1 MSEVSAPQ
9 IISAQQISEDMIRL
23 DSPNT
28 LAPTSETTA
37 TAPSPEKRERNEVTT
52 ATRFQE
58 AETITQVA
66 VLRHSQEISK
76 KKTLTDDERSLQ
88 GLQFLLGHKKNT
100 SLQIDEPIPTTEGTP
115 IRLSMEDSKFTA
127 VAKGGMQ
134 VQEIQQKIVKDGQ
147 VLFVCRVEGNQNLQK
162 VPIDEVIRSQIFAEG
177 DAVLRVMS
185 EDSAQKKIME
195 DYFASVKKGER
206 ELNADNATIQTAAS
220 ETGLFTSD
228 NVESF
233 IDKSDVRPEIKEVA
247 LKLID
252 GKNITDPETLGTIL
266 YNLNDIPG
274 QADAM
279 RTNIAI
285 LQTELDTKRAHIAAI
300 TDNTE
305 GKTSLEA
312 EAAELQAKIAGQEAQ
327 AKILEQLKDAMPTGP
342 DGIIEQLQAA
352 VDGGMSV
359 EQIRKMN
366 KAMKEGKLQELMA
379 TLFDQLPKDHPDY
392 EKFKQLQDIAKY
404 AGIGFIAVFVILL
417 MSGMNSR
424 E

>member
-1 MSEVSAPQ
+1 
-9 IISAQQISEDMIRL
+9 
-23 DSPNT
+23 
-28 LAPTSETTA
+28 
-37 TAPSPEKRERNEVTT
+37 
-52 ATRFQE
+52 
-58 AETITQVA
+58 
-66 VLRHSQEISK
+66 
-76 KKTLTDDERSLQ
+76 
-88 GLQFLLGHKKNT
+88 
-100 SLQIDEPIPTTEGTP
+100 
-115 IRLSMEDSKFTA
+115 
-127 VAKGGMQ
+127 
-134 VQEIQQKIVKDGQ
+134 VQEINQKIVKDGQ
-147 VLFVCRVEGNQNLQK
+147 VLLVCRVEGNQKLQE

-185 EDSAQKKIME
+185 EGSSQKKIME
-195 DYFASVKKGER
+195 DYFASVKKGKR

-233 IDKSDVRPEIKEVA
+233 IDKSGVTAEIKEEA

-279 RTNIAI
+279 RTNIAT
-285 LQTELDTKRAHIAAI
+285 LQTELDTKRGQIAAI

-305 GKTSLEA
+305 GARQLKTSLEA
-312 EAAELQAKIAGQEAQ
+312 EAAALQAKIAGQEAQ
-327 AKILEQLKDAMPTGP
+327 AKILEQLKDAMPTSP

>member
-1 MSEVSAPQ
+1 
-9 IISAQQISEDMIRL
+9 
-23 DSPNT
+23 
-28 LAPTSETTA
+28 
-37 TAPSPEKRERNEVTT
+37 
-52 ATRFQE
+52 
-58 AETITQVA
+58 
-66 VLRHSQEISK
+66 
-76 KKTLTDDERSLQ
+76 
-88 GLQFLLGHKKNT
+88 
-100 SLQIDEPIPTTEGTP
+100 
-115 IRLSMEDSKFTA
+115 
-127 VAKGGMQ
+127 
-134 VQEIQQKIVKDGQ
+134 
-147 VLFVCRVEGNQNLQK
+147 
-162 VPIDEVIRSQIFAEG
+162 
-177 DAVLRVMS
+177 
-185 EDSAQKKIME
+185 
-195 DYFASVKKGER
+195 
-206 ELNADNATIQTAAS
+206 
-220 ETGLFTSD
+220 
-228 NVESF
+228 
-233 IDKSDVRPEIKEVA
+233 
-247 LKLID
+247 
-252 GKNITDPETLGTIL
+252 
-266 YNLNDIPG
+266 
-274 QADAM
+274 
-279 RTNIAI
+279 
-285 LQTELDTKRAHIAAI
+285 LDTKRAHIAAI

>member
-1 MSEVSAPQ
+1 
-9 IISAQQISEDMIRL
+9 
-23 DSPNT
+23 
-28 LAPTSETTA
+28 
-37 TAPSPEKRERNEVTT
+37 
-52 ATRFQE
+52 
-58 AETITQVA
+58 
-66 VLRHSQEISK
+66 
-76 KKTLTDDERSLQ
+76 
-88 GLQFLLGHKKNT
+88 
-100 SLQIDEPIPTTEGTP
+100 
-115 IRLSMEDSKFTA
+115 
-127 VAKGGMQ
+127 MQ